1 MHLPVLEKVRN
12 GGYGL
17 FTSLC
22 RIRTVIACDRFVML
36 KILRCPVRVVWV
48 YRKTQRVAL
57 FPTDL
62 TLSVKEII
70 EYYGARWKIEAGFKE
85 LKQDIGSA
93 ETQTRNPNAV
103 MNHLHFCMM
112 ATSLTW
118 IYASRLEKTPCRR
131 HAVKGRE
138 HFAFSDIR
146 RFVAKAVLYDNFGV
160 LFPVPRKSVVNSLV
174 GALLRMAA

>member
-1 MHLPVLEKVRN
+1 M
-12 GGYGL
+12 GCT
-17 FTSLC
+17 F
-22 RIRTVIACDRFVML
+22 F
-36 KILRCPVRVVWV
+36 
-48 YRKTQRVAL
+48 
-57 FPTDL
+57 TDL

-70 EYYGARWKIEAGFKE
+70 EYYGVRWKIESGLKE

-93 ETQTRNPNAV
+93 ETQARDPNAV

-138 HFAFSDIR
+138 HSAFSDVR
-146 RFVAKAVLYDNFGV
+146 RLVAEAALGDNFGV
-160 LFPVPRKSVVNSLV
+160 LFPVSRKSVVNSLV
-174 GALLRMAA
+174 GALIRMAV